1 MQPDYQPQQRVELTV
16 SSRTVVRVVALIL
29 AAFLVASILESLHQ
43 VILWVVLSI
52 FFAIALNPAVVWFE
66 RRGLSRQLSTLI
78 VFTTMCLLLVAFF
91 AALLAP
97 LYSQVQSFVADLPK
111 NVDSLSR
118 WGPLQDHPSWVRR
131 LRGEASQLPSK
142 LPENADALLGIASTL
157 VTAVVDAAT
166 VLFLTLFLL
175 LEMPKITSFFLGL
188 VDPVRAERLTEI
200 QAEINTAVSR
210 YVAANLFVSVI
221 CALVS
226 GISLYVLGVP
236 FALVLAL
243 LSGFFDIVP
252 LIGATIGGVIV
263 CLVAFAH
270 STTAGI
276 AMVII
281 YNVYQQIENHV
292 IQPLVMKRSVQVS
305 PFITLVAVLI
315 GSALLGFVGALLA
328 IPVAASI
335 QIALREVL
343 EDRRRRIEAVRR
355 LLESEE
361 SHPQDA
367 THSYLTGGSTTGL
380 S

>member
-1 MQPDYQPQQRVELTV
+1 MQPEYQPQQRVELTV
-16 SSRTVVRVVALIL
+16 SSRTVLRVILLVIGAFFALS
-29 AAFLVASILESLHQ
+29 VLESVHKVL
-43 VILWVVLSI
+43 LWVVLSA
-52 FFAIALNPAVVWFE
+52 FFAIALNPAVVFLE
-66 RRGLSRQLSTLI
+66 ERGLGRQTATLI
-78 VFTTMCLLLVAFF
+78 VFTTMCVLFIAFF

-97 LYSQVQSFVADLPK
+97 LYTQVQSFVGDLPR
-111 NVDSLSR
+111 NIDQLSR
-118 WGPLQDHPSWVRR
+118 WGPLRDHPGWVRR
-131 LRGEASQLPSK
+131 LHQQAEQLPSK
-142 LPENADALLGIASTL
+142 LPENADALLGIAST
-157 VTAVVDAAT
+157 VATAVIDAAT

-175 LEMPKITSFFLGL
+175 LEMPKITDFLLGL
-188 VDPVRAERLTEI
+188 INPVRAERLAEMQI
-200 QAEINTAVSR
+200 EINRTVSR
-210 YVAANLFVSVI
+210 YVMANLFVSVI

-226 GISLYVLGVP
+226 GVSLYLLGVP

-243 LSGFFDIVP
+243 LSGFFDVVP
-252 LIGATIGGVIV
+252 LVGATIGGIIV

-315 GSALLGFVGALLA
+315 GAALLGFVGAILA
-328 IPVAASI
+328 IPAAASI

-343 EDRRRRIEAVRR
+343 EERRRRIDAVRE

-361 SHPQDA
+361 SHPQDS
-367 THSYLTGGSTTGL
+367 THSYLTGGSSTAL
-380 S
+380 

>member
-16 SSRTVVRVVALIL
+16 STRTVVRVVVLIFVVALT
-29 AAFLVASILESLHQ
+29 ASVLESLHQ
-43 VILWVVLSI
+43 VMLWVILSI

-78 VFTTMCLLLVAFF
+78 VFTTLSLMLIAFF

-97 LYSQVQSFVADLPK
+97 LYTQVQSFVGDLPK
-111 NVDSLSR
+111 NIDSLSR
-118 WGPLQDHPSWVRR
+118 WGPLQDHPAWVRR
-131 LRGEASQLPSK
+131 LHSEASQLPSK
-142 LPENADALLGIASTL
+142 LPENADALFGIASTV

-175 LEMPKITSFFLGL
+175 LEMPKITSFLLGL

-200 QAEINTAVSR
+200 QGEINTAVSR

-226 GISLYVLGVP
+226 GISLYLLGVP

-252 LIGATIGGVIV
+252 LVGATIGGVIV

-305 PFITLVAVLI
+305 PFITLVAVLV

-328 IPVAASI
+328 IPAAASI

-343 EDRRRRIEAVRR
+343 EDRRRRIEAVRE

-361 SHPQDA
+361 SHPQDS
-367 THSYLTGGSTTGL
+367 THSYLTGGSATGL
-380 S
+380 